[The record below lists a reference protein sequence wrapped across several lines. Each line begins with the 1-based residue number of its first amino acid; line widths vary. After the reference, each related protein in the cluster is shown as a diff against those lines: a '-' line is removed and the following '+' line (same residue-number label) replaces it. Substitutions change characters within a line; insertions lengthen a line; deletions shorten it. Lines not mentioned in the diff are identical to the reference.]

1 MEGHAFYQ
9 KLSRFSLF
17 YDYFAFL
24 DVVPYAADRLFVK
37 HQVTVHF
44 GREYRKQGTPYHII
58 LCKVRRRDVGRFHA
72 AMAELPDKLRLL
84 GYGDY
89 LETCQ
94 SLWGSFEKN
103 LSEQR
108 RHRISD

>member
-1 MEGHAFYQ
+1 MEHNTFYQ
-9 KLSRFSLF
+9 KLDRFSLF
-17 YDYFAFL
+17 YDHFAFL
-24 DVVPYAADRLFVK
+24 DVELYAADQLFIQ

-44 GREYRKQGTPYHII
+44 AREYGKPGCPYRII

>member
-9 KLSRFSLF
+9 KLSRWSLF

-24 DVVPYAADRLFVK
+24 DVELYAADHLFVQ

-44 GREYRKQGTPYHII
+44 VREYGKPNCPYRII
-58 LCKVRRRDVGRFHA
+58 LCKVHRRDAGRFHA

-84 GYGDY
+84 GYTDY
-89 LETCQ
+89 LEVCRT
-94 SLWGSFEKN
+94 L
-103 LSEQR
+103 
-108 RHRISD
+108 

>member
-9 KLSRFSLF
+9 KLDRFSLF

-24 DVVPYAADRLFVK
+24 DVEMYAADQLCIQ

-44 GREYRKQGTPYHII
+44 VREYGKPGCPYHVI
-58 LCKVRRRDVGRFHA
+58 LCKVRKRDADRFRA

-84 GYGDY
+84 GYTDY
-89 LETCQ
+89 LEVCRT
-94 SLWGSFEKN
+94 LWENVERLRS
-103 LSEQR
+103 
-108 RHRISD
+108 

>member
-24 DVVPYAADRLFVK
+24 DVEPYAADQLLIQ

-44 GREYRKQGTPYHII
+44 VREYGKPGCPYRII
-58 LCKVRRRDVGRFHA
+58 LCKVRKRDATRFRA
-72 AMAELPDKLRLL
+72 AMVELPDKLRLL
-84 GYGDY
+84 GYSDY
-89 LETCQ
+89 LDVCHT
-94 SLWGSFEKN
+94 LWGNFEKT
-103 LSEQR
+103 LSEQYN
-108 RHRISD
+108 HTISD

>member
-9 KLSRFSLF
+9 RFSRFSLF

-24 DVVPYAADRLFVK
+24 DIEMYAADQLFIQ

-44 GREYRKQGTPYHII
+44 VREYGKPDSPYRIV
-58 LCKVRRRDVGRFHA
+58 LCKVRKRDANRFRA

-84 GYGDY
+84 GYADY
-89 LETCQ
+89 LEVCRT
-94 SLWGSFEKN
+94 LWENVERLRS
-103 LSEQR
+103 
-108 RHRISD
+108 

>member
-1 MEGHAFYQ
+1 MERNAFYQ

-24 DVVPYAADRLFVK
+24 DVEPYAADQLFIQ

-44 GREYRKQGTPYHII
+44 VREYEKSDCPYHVI
-58 LCKVRRRDVGRFHA
+58 LCKVRKWDADRFRA

-84 GYGDY
+84 GHADY
-89 LETCQ
+89 LEICHT
-94 SLWGSFEKN
+94 LWENVERLRS
-103 LSEQR
+103 
-108 RHRISD
+108 